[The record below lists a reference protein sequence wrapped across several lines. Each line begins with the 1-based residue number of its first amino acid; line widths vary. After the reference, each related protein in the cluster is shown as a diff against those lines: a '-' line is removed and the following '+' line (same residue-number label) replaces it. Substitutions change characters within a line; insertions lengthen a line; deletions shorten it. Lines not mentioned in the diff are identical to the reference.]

1 MEYLLFQGARLDAGD
16 DSDVTSI
23 MFAAGGGHEACLDIL
38 LAAVDDAAAA
48 AADEG
53 DESNIF
59 RLLDTADVDGN
70 TASHYACRAGEDGT
84 LSLLAD
90 AGACIDLPAGSSAE
104 GTGLHPSHLAVV
116 YGFLFCLEE
125 LASRGVDLEATDED
139 GDTLLSLA
147 VQCGSEACAEFLLST
162 GVPGGLPLVDPNR
175 PGRGEER
182 PLNAAARRGRLS
194 FMSLLVRAGASPAA
208 QDGEGETAVH
218 AAARSGQVGFIE
230 ALAQAGIPGENDDG
244 EEGGEGNN
252 NDDAAGSGED
262 KDMKGSGLPTWW
274 FTPTNSGETATFIA
288 AHEGHAGVCRTLRA
302 IQALEPSRPNA
313 EGVTPMVAAAL
324 AGHSEVCCVCCFS
337 VGRVYVVHVLKFDV
351 FRVEFF
357 FPCFLCGSDF
367 DPVAFSAVKFAIGN
381 SLPVR
386 NITFIVCAE
395 FPVIAETNCYCCG
408 LAPQRDASGALHSA

>member
-1 MEYLLFQGARLDAGD
+1 
-16 DSDVTSI
+16 

-48 AADEG
+48 AADDGE
-53 DESNIF
+53 ESSIF
-59 RLLDTADVDGN
+59 GLLNAADVDGN
-70 TASHYACRAGEDGT
+70 TASHYACRAGEDGA

-90 AGACIDLPAGSSAE
+90 AGARIDLPAGASAE
-104 GTGLHPSHLAVV
+104 GTGLHPAHLAVV

-125 LASRGVDLEATDED
+125 LASRGVDLEATDGD

-147 VQCGSEACAEFLLST
+147 MQCGSEACAEFLLST
-162 GVPGGLPLVDPNR
+162 EVPGGLPLVDPNR
-175 PGRGEER
+175 PGKGEER

-230 ALAQAGIPGENDDG
+230 ALAQAGIPGEDGDG
-244 EEGGEGNN
+244 EEGEGGAAGSNN
-252 NDDAAGSGED
+252 NDDAAGSGEE

-274 FTPTNSGETATFIA
+274 FTPSNSGETATFIA

-302 IQALEPSRPNA
+302 IHALEPSRPNA

-324 AGHSEVCCVCCFS
+324 AGHSEV
-337 VGRVYVVHVLKFDV
+337 R
-351 FRVEFF
+351 FF
-357 FPCFLCGSDF
+357 CDLCSCFLFWQRLYIYTYVRDF
-367 DPVAFSAVKFAIGN
+367 FYANFLLVK
-381 SLPVR
+381 
-386 NITFIVCAE
+386 
-395 FPVIAETNCYCCG
+395 
-408 LAPQRDASGALHSA
+408 RDNEKPTINTTT